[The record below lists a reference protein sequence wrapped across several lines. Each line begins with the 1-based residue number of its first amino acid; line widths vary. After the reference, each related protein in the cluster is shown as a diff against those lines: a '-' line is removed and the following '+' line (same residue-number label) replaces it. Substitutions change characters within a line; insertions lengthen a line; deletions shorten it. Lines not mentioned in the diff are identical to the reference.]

1 MTYPQNSSGYP
12 PSQQPTT
19 QFSAPTQQFG
29 KVEQPSA
36 QAHAPA
42 ATAAAAGP
50 NKLPFILLAATAVLG
65 LLVYLFSFGDVFT
78 IESTDFPQM
87 GSATGTSQGVVMAV
101 VAALVAGLIAATS
114 LLPKQKAPIGVIAAV
129 AVLAFLLTL
138 AEIIQ
143 KPEGVSIGWAL
154 YAVIVLTFLQS
165 AVAIGALLLDAGILK
180 APVPKPKHEQQPN
193 YGPYGQPNQYYGQQ
207 RTASGRPAA
216 RALPG
221 PVRRRILRWLAGG
234 WRLRRRDRPA
244 GRPAD
249 PSDRFPDLQPA
260 AGVTVGSERPGVR
273 ATAVAAAVVVIGFV
287 VVFVE
292 PVRQLDVVIFSL
304 ASVNAA
310 HASKE
315 LLYR

>member
-42 ATAAAAGP
+42 APAAAAAAGP

-101 VAALVAGLIAATS
+101 VAALVAGLIAAAS
-114 LLPKQKAPIGVIAAV
+114 LLPKQRAPIGVIAAV
-129 AVLAFLLTL
+129 AVLSFLLTL

-180 APVPKPKHEQQPN
+180 APVPKPKYEAAAELRPL
-193 YGPYGQPNQYYGQQ
+193 
-207 RTASGRPAA
+207 RRSRTSTTASTHRIRAASSARPTRASTAADTPVARRRVAATPPRSASRAA
-216 RALPG
+216 RRPLR
-221 PVRRRILRWLAGG
+221 PVSRPTASRRRRSRLRAARSPRSRSRSRRHRRR
-234 WRLRRRDRPA
+234 RLRRTSPA
-244 GRPAD
+244 TR
-249 PSDRFPDLQPA
+249 RRNL
-260 AGVTVGSERPGVR
+260 
-273 ATAVAAAVVVIGFV
+273 
-287 VVFVE
+287 
-292 PVRQLDVVIFSL
+292 
-304 ASVNAA
+304 
-310 HASKE
+310 
-315 LLYR
+315 